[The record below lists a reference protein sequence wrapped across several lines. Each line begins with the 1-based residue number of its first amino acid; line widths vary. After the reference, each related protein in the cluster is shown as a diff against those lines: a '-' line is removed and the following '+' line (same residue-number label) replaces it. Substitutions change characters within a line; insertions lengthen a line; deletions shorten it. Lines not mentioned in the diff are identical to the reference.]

1 MYLLIG
7 YTVLIIILLSLTGI
21 ARLFELHKKKP
32 KHNGPKLFP
41 AKEVRPRL
49 QAAANASALANI
61 VRTRSQLVNH
71 FSRTDIAYDNFKDY
85 CIDNVSVDYLTAEL
99 DELGYEVKI
108 MNHGYR
114 IYREVR
120 IKE

>member
-1 MYLLIG
+1 MFLLI
-7 YTVLIIILLSLTGI
+7 LILLSLTGI
-21 ARLFELHKKKP
+21 ACLFELHKKKPVKP

-49 QAAANASALANI
+49 QAAEDASALANI

-99 DELGYEVKI
+99 EELGYEVKI
-108 MNHGYR
+108 MLHGYR
-114 IYREVR
+114 NYREVR